1 MALAAY
7 PTGLEQ
13 SPASSPEPLVVKS
26 WYRCSSR
33 ITETILELYLESTEE
48 LLEVGKTPVEL
59 RIGSADGDKTFIL
72 SVRIGDV
79 YKGAI
84 GAWIVTLQDPSL
96 PSADRGNYLLQPNR
110 GYRPDGTGEADIP
123 GMHSAQ
129 TGRIRKHGPERR
141 YGPYFVPI
149 PMLIGLAAPLLPGAL
164 AHHRLPASAGPHS
177 LLAIGPENCPA
188 TFLPARVGSAS
199 VLE

>member
-1 MALAAY
+1 MVVHLLAFAMALAAY

-33 ITETILELYLESTEE
+33 ITETILELDLESTEE
-48 LLEVGKTPVEL
+48 LLEMGKTPVEL
-59 RIGSADGDKTFIL
+59 RIDSADGDKTFML
-72 SVRIGDV
+72 SVRVGGV

-123 GMHSAQ
+123 AGCTQLRPAVSESMAQ
-129 TGRIRKHGPERR
+129 REGTGTHPHGVGRTLR
-141 YGPYFVPI
+141 
-149 PMLIGLAAPLLPGAL
+149 
-164 AHHRLPASAGPHS
+164 PASGEGVS
-177 LLAIGPENCPA
+177 G
-188 TFLPARVGSAS
+188 RD
-199 VLE
+199 